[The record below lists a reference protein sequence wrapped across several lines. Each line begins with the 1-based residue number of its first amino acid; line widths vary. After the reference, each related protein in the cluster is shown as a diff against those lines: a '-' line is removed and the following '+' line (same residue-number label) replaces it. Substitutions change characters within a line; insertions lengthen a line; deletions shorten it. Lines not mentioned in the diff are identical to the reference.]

1 MDDNYN
7 DAEQA
12 RSSHSN
18 YILRSL
24 RSEPEQEIIMMLMLP
39 FKNVWCSSNSL
50 VLNIN
55 KNIEIVIS
63 QIDFVKH
70 CFSEL
75 SLIKLRRWWLILPV
89 QNPGLKGN
97 SGTGYVLRMV
107 WA

>member
-1 MDDNYN
+1 MM
-7 DAEQA
+7 
-12 RSSHSN
+12 
-18 YILRSL
+18 LML
-24 RSEPEQEIIMMLMLP
+24 MLMLMLP

-75 SLIKLRRWWLILPV
+75 SLTKLRR
-89 QNPGLKGN
+89 
-97 SGTGYVLRMV
+97 
-107 WA
+107 